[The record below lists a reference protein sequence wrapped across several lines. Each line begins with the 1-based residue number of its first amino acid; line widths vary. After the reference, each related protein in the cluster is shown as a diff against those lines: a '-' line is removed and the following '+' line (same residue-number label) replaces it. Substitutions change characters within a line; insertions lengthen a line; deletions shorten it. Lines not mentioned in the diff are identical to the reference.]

1 MKIQFYGAAKTVTGS
16 CHILHING
24 KTVLLDCGLYQGK
37 GEKVFANEEFGFNP
51 KEVDYVIL
59 SHAHI
64 DHSGRIP
71 LLYKMGFKGEI
82 LSTQATMDLCSI
94 MLPDSGHIH
103 ESEVEWKNKK
113 RKRQGLK
120 TLEPLYTVKLAELSL
135 NLFRSVPYDEMIAVF
150 DGLKIRF
157 RDAGHL
163 LGSAIIELYMTEK
176 NQEEVKLVYSGDL
189 GNINKPILKD
199 PTIINYTDYLIIETT
214 YGNRVHPE
222 IQEDLKEL
230 LRIIKETFA
239 RGGNV
244 IIPSFAVG
252 RTQEIL
258 YELNKYVEN
267 EELKDIKVYIDSP
280 LAIQA
285 TKIFESHNEN
295 YDNEAKELVMKGEYP
310 FRFDG
315 LRFSV
320 SANDSME
327 INKIQSNAIVISAS
341 GMCDAGRIKH
351 HLKYNLWR
359 EESSI
364 VFVGYQAEGTL
375 GRNIVGGAK
384 TVKIFGEPIAVKAH
398 IYNLEGLS
406 GHADRN
412 GLLNWIESF
421 MEKPKE
427 ILLVHGDE
435 KAQEN
440 FKQLLDSK
448 GYSSRIVASGEEFY
462 INEKD
467 DKINKTY
474 KIEKTY
480 GVDKA
485 YKTYKADENL
495 RKKLIKDIKSINN
508 IEGLEKGELL
518 DLIKDII
525 YDEKEYDN
533 GQIKNNTVKK

>member
-1 MKIQFYGAAKTVTGS
+1 MNIQFYGAAKTVTGS

-24 KTVLLDCGLYQGK
+24 KTVLLDCGLYQGR
-37 GEKVFANEEFGFNP
+37 GEKEFANEEFDFNP

-64 DHSGRIP
+64 DHSGRLP
-71 LLYKMGFKGEI
+71 LLYKMGFKGDI
-82 LSTQATMDLCSI
+82 ISTEATMDLCSI

-103 ESEVEWKNKK
+103 ESEVEWKNRK

-120 TLEPLYTVKLAELSL
+120 AIEPLYTFELAEASLSL
-135 NLFRSVPYDEMIAVF
+135 FRAFPYDEMIEVF

-163 LGSAIIELYMTEK
+163 LGSAIIELYITEK
-176 NQEEVKLVYSGDL
+176 KQEEVKLVYSGDL
-189 GNINKPILKD
+189 GNLNKSIIRD
-199 PTIINYTDYLIIETT
+199 PTIINHTDYLIIETT
-214 YGNRVHPE
+214 YGDRVHPE
-222 IQEDLKEL
+222 IKEDLKQL
-230 LRIIKETFA
+230 LKIIKETFA

-267 EELKDIKVYIDSP
+267 EELKGISVYIDSP

-285 TKIFESHNEN
+285 TKIFESHNED
-295 YDNEAKELVMKGEYP
+295 YDKEAKELVMKGEYP

-320 SANDSME
+320 SSNDSME
-327 INKIQSNAIVISAS
+327 INKIQSKAIIISAS

-359 EESSI
+359 KESSI

-375 GRNIVGGAK
+375 GRNIVEGAK
-384 TVKIFGEPIAVKAH
+384 TVKIFGEPIAVNAH

-412 GLLNWIESF
+412 GLFNWIEGF

-427 ILLVHGDE
+427 ILLVHGD
-435 KAQEN
+435 KQAQES
-440 FKQLLDSK
+440 FHQLLDSN
-448 GYSSRIVASGEEFY
+448 GYNSRIVESGEEFY
-462 INEKD
+462 INEKPD
-467 DKINKTY
+467 EAHKTDKTY
-474 KIEKTY
+474 KAEKTY
-480 GVDKA
+480 KTDKA
-485 YKTYKADENL
+485 YRADRAYKAYKADENL
-495 RKKLIKDIKSINN
+495 RNKLIKDIKSINN
-508 IEGLEKGELL
+508 IERLDKENLL
-518 DLIKDII
+518 QIIKDII
-525 YDEKEYDN
+525 YDEKES
-533 GQIKNNTVKK
+533 K